1 MDVKKMRLSYTDG
14 IQTKQTTPIKDLH
27 HISKSISSSYS
38 TEEKVEL
45 LGRLPAF
52 APKPVCKFIIN
63 GRTLFGKLEHKQET
77 NLFIRHKFG
86 KKVVKYQI
94 DQLQSVDILKY

>member
-1 MDVKKMRLSYTDG
+1 MDIKKIRLSFKDG
-14 IQTKQTTPIKDLH
+14 LQQT
-27 HISKSISSSYS
+27 HITHNSKSVNISHLYS
-38 TEEKVEL
+38 TEEKVEF

-63 GRTLFGKLEHKQET
+63 GRTMFGRLEHKQES

-86 KKVVKYQI
+86 KKVIKYHIKQV
-94 DQLQSVDILKY
+94 QSVDILKY